1 MIDDWLVYLVWQTRW
16 LSWIEINTMNTIM
29 IVVTPKM
36 NPECLITLYE
46 LDREKRGRKS
56 LDTIKMNSDSS

>member
-1 MIDDWLVYLVWQTRW
+1 
-16 LSWIEINTMNTIM
+16 MNTIM

-46 LDREKRGRKS
+46 LDKEKKRPEIVGYNQNEFRFWLNWS
-56 LDTIKMNSDSS
+56 

>member
-1 MIDDWLVYLVWQTRW
+1 
-16 LSWIEINTMNTIM
+16 MNTIM

-56 LDTIKMNSDSS
+56 LDTIKMNSDSG